1 MDINTLRG
9 LSTIL
14 VMIVF
19 AGICWWAFN
28 SEKKQDFEDAANLPF
43 DDDDIA
49 ERTLSEQEREKH
61 D

>member
-1 MDINTLRG
+1 M
-9 LSTIL
+9 STIL

-19 AGICWWAFN
+19 IGICWWAF
-28 SEKKQDFEDAANLPF
+28 SSSKTKDFEDAANLPF

-49 ERTLSEQEREKH
+49 ERTLSEKERDKH